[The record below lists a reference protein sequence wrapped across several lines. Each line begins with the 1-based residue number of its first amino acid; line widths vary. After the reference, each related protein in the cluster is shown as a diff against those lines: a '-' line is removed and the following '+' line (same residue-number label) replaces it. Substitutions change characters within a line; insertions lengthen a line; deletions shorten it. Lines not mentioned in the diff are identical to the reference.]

1 MSDPISNMLSAIN
14 NALMASHPALDVPF
28 SKFKFEIAKILEK
41 EKFIEKAEKR
51 GKKIKKT
58 IKMTLKYDIDKKPM
72 ISKIRRISKQG
83 RRFYTPAQKIKLLKG
98 GLGISIISTT
108 KGLMSSKE
116 ARKQKLGGE
125 VICEIW

>member
-14 NALMASHPALDVPF
+14 NALMALHPELDVPF

-41 EKFIEKAEKR
+41 EKFIEKVEKR

-58 IKMTLKYDIDKKPM
+58 IKITLKYDENKKPV

-83 RRFYTPAQKIKLLKG
+83 RRFYTPVQKIKLIKG

-116 ARKQKLGGE
+116 ARQKKLGGE
-125 VICEIW
+125 VIAEIW